1 MIHSGSDDLPF
12 VSIIVPVWNSPA
24 LIRTCLK
31 ALREQTYP
39 GDRVEILVVD
49 NGSTDGTRDA
59 VREFPEVTLL
69 EEPKPGSYC
78 ARNRGLSVARGDYI
92 AFTDA
97 DCIPDKDWLANA
109 VESAIAHP
117 GAGVQ
122 AGRIELFLEDPT
134 GSDPMGSEAC
144 KWFERLFAFRQDL
157 SARKGLCATA
167 NWLSPRDLLLQT
179 GGFQAD
185 RKSGADGEMAQR
197 LHKSGHQ
204 VVYVPDMLVHHP
216 VRGTF
221 SELAQKRR
229 RLTGGRWERT
239 RGPGRLP
246 YILLV
251 IAWDTLRRLKTTA
264 LHPGPN
270 WRIRLRVA
278 YLVIALAG
286 VATGELFRLAGARTA
301 QRA

>member
-1 MIHSGSDDLPF
+1 MSHGDSNDCPF
-12 VSIIVPVWNSPA
+12 VSVIVPVWNSPA
-24 LIRTCLK
+24 LIRTCLQ
-31 ALREQTYP
+31 ALLAQSYP
-39 GDRVEILVVD
+39 ADRREILVVD

-69 EEPKPGSYC
+69 EEPQPGSYC
-78 ARNRGLSVARGDYI
+78 ARNRGLAVAKGEYI

-97 DCIPDKDWLANA
+97 DCIPDKDWLTNA
-109 VESAIAHP
+109 VRSATAHP
-117 GAGVQ
+117 AAGVQ
-122 AGRIELFLEDPT
+122 AGRIELFLAEPIGNDPL
-134 GSDPMGSEAC
+134 GSEAC

-157 SARKGLCATA
+157 TARKGLCATA
-167 NWLSPRDLLLQT
+167 NWLSPRELLLKT

-197 LHKSGHQ
+197 LHNAGHS

-229 RLTGGRWERT
+229 RLMGGRWERT
-239 RGPGRLP
+239 QGPGRLP

-264 LHPGPN
+264 LYPGPSF
-270 WRIRLRVA
+270 RIRLRVA

-286 VATGELFRLAGARTA
+286 VATAELFRLAGAQTA